1 MRKGAAILILFM
13 SGLFSVYAQDVR
25 VDSIKSQIYVE
36 LLYHSGVFW
45 SRSENLE
52 EHFDQGYRAIEARFG
67 FQTTGRRAWHQLH
80 KFPKYGLG
88 LHYADL
94 VKTRKDSIVGNPF
107 GLFAFY
113 SAPWLSSGRFSLN
126 TDISVGLSYTSLV
139 HDPVTNPVNDVVAS
153 HINLYFGFNFRLYM
167 QLSRRMHM
175 NVGGGLTHNSNGRI
189 HVPQKGVNS
198 WGWSAGLNYMLSAP
212 GKAFYYRELPK
223 FKPYEE
229 VQIMA
234 AVGTVE
240 VIPIDENEGIRYFD
254 FSLTGDYALNF
265 NPKMALTLGL
275 DVLYDG
281 SLEKA
286 IKGIE
291 AEDVTTY
298 QKMYL
303 GTHLG
308 YQYTIHRLTL
318 LFNLGT
324 YFRQSSYDRG
334 FWFGRAGGRIRL
346 TERVYAHLA
355 IKTKN
360 GIRSDWIEWGAAYHI
375 KIR

>member
-1 MRKGAAILILFM
+1 MRKGAAILFLIC
-13 SGLFSVYAQDVR
+13 SGMFSVYAQGAR
-25 VDSIKSQIYVE
+25 VDSIKSQIYAE
-36 LLYHSGVFW
+36 LLYHNGVFW

-52 EHFDQGYRAIEARFG
+52 EHFDQGYRAFEARFG
-67 FQTTGRRAWHQLH
+67 FQTTGKRAWHQIH

-94 VKTRKDSIVGNPF
+94 VKTRKDSVVGNPF

-139 HDPVTNPVNDVVAS
+139 HDPVTNQVNDVVAS

-175 NVGGGLTHNSNGRI
+175 SVGGGLTHNSNGRI

-212 GKAFYYRELPK
+212 GKAYYYRELPK
-223 FKPYEE
+223 FKAFEE

-240 VIPIDENEGIRYFD
+240 VIPRDGTEGLRYFD

-265 NPKMALTLGL
+265 NPRMALTLGL

-291 AEDVTTY
+291 AEDVTTF

-308 YQYTIHRLTL
+308 YQYTIHRVTL

-360 GIRSDWIEWGAAYHI
+360 GIRSDWIEWGAAYYI

>member
-1 MRKGAAILILFM
+1 MSKGAAILFLFF
-13 SGLFSVYAQDVR
+13 SGLLPAFAQDDR
-25 VDSIKSQIYVE
+25 VDSIKSQPYLE
-36 LLYHSGVFW
+36 LLYHSGIFW
-45 SRSENLE
+45 SRTENLQE
-52 EHFDQGYRAIEARFG
+52 QFDQGYRAFEARFG
-67 FQTTGRRAWHQLH
+67 LQTTGRRAWHQIH

-88 LHYADL
+88 LQYSDL

-113 SAPWLSSGRFSLN
+113 SAPWLSTGRFTLN

-139 HDPVTNPVNDVVAS
+139 YHPVKNPMNDVVAS

-167 QLSRRMHM
+167 QLSRRMQM
-175 NVGGGLTHNSNGRI
+175 NVGAGLTHHSNGRI

-198 WGWSAGLNYMLSAP
+198 WGWSAGLNYMLAEP
-212 GKAFYYRELPK
+212 VKAYYYRELPQ
-223 FKPYEE
+223 FKPFQEI
-229 VQIMA
+229 QIMA
-234 AVGTVE
+234 GVGTVE
-240 VIPIDENEGIRYFD
+240 VITMEKEEEVRYFN
-254 FSLTGDYALNF
+254 FSMTTEYAIHF
-265 NPKMALTLGL
+265 TPKTAMTLGL

-281 SLEKA
+281 SLERG
-286 IKGIE
+286 IKGIDP
-291 AEDVTTY
+291 ADVTTY
-298 QKMYL
+298 QKLYL

-308 YQYTIHRLTL
+308 YQYTIHRVTL

-346 TERVYAHLA
+346 TEKLHLHLA

-360 GIRSDWIEWGAAYHI
+360 GIRSDWIEWGLACHLPL
-375 KIR
+375 R

>member
-1 MRKGAAILILFM
+1 MRVGAAIFFLIV
-13 SGLFSVYAQDVR
+13 SGLFSVYAQDER
-25 VDSIKSQIYVE
+25 IDSVKSQVYVE
-36 LLYHSGVFW
+36 LMYHSGVFW

-52 EHFDQGYRAIEARFG
+52 EHFDQGYRAFEARLG
-67 FQTTGRRAWHQLH
+67 FQTTGRKAWHQLH

-88 LHYADL
+88 LHYSDL

-139 HDPVTNPVNDVVAS
+139 HDPVNNPVNDVVAS

-167 QLSRRMHM
+167 QLSRHMQM
-175 NVGGGLTHNSNGRI
+175 NVGGGLTHHSNGRI

-198 WGWSAGLNYMLSAP
+198 WGWSAGLNYMLSKP
-212 GKAFYYRELPK
+212 EKTYYYRELPK

-229 VQIMA
+229 LQIMA
-234 AVGTVE
+234 AMGTVE
-240 VIPIDENEGIRYFD
+240 VLTIGENEEVRFYN
-254 FSLTGDYALNF
+254 FSLTGDYAIHF
-265 NPKMALTLGL
+265 NPKMTMTLGL
-275 DVLYDG
+275 NVLYDG
-281 SLEKA
+281 SLERG

-291 AEDVTTY
+291 PEDVTTY

-334 FWFGRAGGRIRL
+334 FWFGRAGGRIQL

-360 GIRSDWIEWGAAYHI
+360 GIRSDWIEWGAAYYI
-375 KIR
+375 KTR

>member
-1 MRKGAAILILFM
+1 MLS
-13 SGLFSVYAQDVR
+13 SGLISVFAQDSR
-25 VDSIKSQIYVE
+25 NDSIRSQPYVE
-36 LLYHSGVFW
+36 VLYHSGIFW
-45 SRSENLE
+45 SRTENLE
-52 EHFDQGYRAIEARFG
+52 EHFDHGYRAFEVRLG
-67 FQTTGRRAWHQLH
+67 FQATGRKAWHQLH

-88 LHYADL
+88 LHYSDL
-94 VKTRKDSIVGNPF
+94 VKTRKDSIVGNPLS
-107 GLFAFY
+107 LFAFY
-113 SAPWLSSGRFSLN
+113 SPTWLRHGRFTLN
-126 TDISVGLSYTSLV
+126 TDLSVGLSYTSLV
-139 HDPVTNPVNDVVAS
+139 YHPVKNPVNDVVAS
-153 HINLYFGFNFRLYM
+153 HTNLYFGFNFRLYM
-167 QLSRRMHM
+167 QLTRRMQM
-175 NVGGGLTHNSNGRI
+175 NVGAGLTHHSNGRI

-198 WGWSAGLNYMLSAP
+198 WGWSAGLNFLLLKPVKEY
-212 GKAFYYRELPK
+212 YYRELPR

-240 VIPIDENEGIRYFD
+240 DIPTGDTEELRYFN
-254 FSLTGDYALNF
+254 FSMTGDYALNF
-265 NPKMALTLGL
+265 NPKMAMTLGL
-275 DVLYDG
+275 DFLYDG
-281 SLEKA
+281 SLERA

-291 AEDVTTY
+291 PEDVDTY

-303 GTHLG
+303 GAHMG
-308 YQYTIHRLTL
+308 YQYTIDRLTL

-360 GIRSDWIEWGAAYHI
+360 GIRSDWIEWGAAYYV
-375 KIR
+375 KIRKQE

>member
-1 MRKGAAILILFM
+1 MRVGAAILILFF
-13 SGLFSVYAQDVR
+13 SGLFSVFAQDGR
-25 VDSIKSQIYVE
+25 VDSMKSQVYVE
-36 LLYHSGVFW
+36 LMYHSGVFW

-52 EHFDQGYRAIEARFG
+52 EHFDQGYRAFEARFG
-67 FQTTGRRAWHQLH
+67 LQTTGRKAWHQLH
-80 KFPKYGLG
+80 KFPRYGLG
-88 LHYADL
+88 LHYSDL
-94 VKTRKDSIVGNPF
+94 VKTRKDSVVGNPF

-113 SAPWLSSGRFSLN
+113 NAPWLSYGRFSLV

-139 HDPVTNPVNDVVAS
+139 HDPVNNPVNDVVAS

-167 QLSRRMHM
+167 QLSRRMQM
-175 NVGGGLTHNSNGRI
+175 NVGGGLTHHSNGRI

-198 WGWSAGLNYMLSAP
+198 WGWSAGLNYMLTKP
-212 GKAFYYRELPK
+212 VKTYYYRELPT

-229 VQIMA
+229 IQIMA

-240 VIPIDENEGIRYFD
+240 TIPRGESEGVRYFD

-265 NPKMALTLGL
+265 NPKMAMSLGL

-281 SLEKA
+281 SLELG

-291 AEDVTTY
+291 AEDVSTY

-303 GTHLG
+303 GAHLG
-308 YQYTIHRLTL
+308 YHYTIHRVTL

-334 FWFGRAGGRIRL
+334 FWFARAGGRIRL

-360 GIRSDWIEWGAAYHI
+360 GIRSDWIEWGAAYYI
-375 KIR
+375 KTR